1 MSEDSVQQL
10 LASYPRRRL
19 PLTPAHEKIYVEVFR
34 RIEEFSLFLRGMVPW
49 VGFKQ
54 YCIEYSQND
63 RLFGESKYS
72 FLKML
77 LLALDEITSFSVRP
91 LRLAKV
97 LGLLL
102 SMSSIRYALCALSV
116 IFLQT
121 MS

>member
-1 MSEDSVQQL
+1 MKRSTSKYFDGSKNFHYFSV
-10 LASYPRRRL
+10 
-19 PLTPAHEKIYVEVFR
+19 EW
-34 RIEEFSLFLRGMVPW
+34 SLGWDLNSIVLNIH
-49 VGFKQ
+49 KK
-54 YCIEYSQND
+54 D